1 MNRRNVQSSDI
12 ASIGYDSQKQIL
24 EVEFH
29 QGSIYRYYDVPEI
42 VYNGLMS
49 ATSHGQYLNLYIIK
63 AGYRNTKVL

>member
-1 MNRRNVQSSDI
+1 MNRRNVQSSNI

-49 ATSHGQYLNLYIIK
+49 ATSHGQYLNLYIHYCPK
-63 AGYRNTKVL
+63 KNSRT